1 LGLAAPPP
9 AAAQGKSARDEVRE
23 VLKAPE
29 FQEYKESGTWAYR
42 GNRSER
48 KPTGV
53 DLGFWAKLGQLL
65 ASVQEFLQWTL
76 AALAVIGLVYLL
88 QRWMPRWLDAPRA
101 AYRPP
106 DALFGLALAPESL
119 PDDVAAAAAAL
130 VREGRLREALSLLY
144 RGALSV
150 LVHRNHVALAE
161 GDTEGDCVRAA
172 RKALPENAAEY
183 FARLV
188 QTWTGAAYAGRLP
201 DAARAESLC
210 RDWAPHFGPQASPA
224 R

>member
-1 LGLAAPPP
+1 
-9 AAAQGKSARDEVRE
+9 

-29 FQEYKESGTWAYR
+29 FQEYKEEKQWVYGGRTK
-42 GNRSER
+42 ER
-48 KPTGV
+48 KPADV
-53 DLGFWAKLGQLL
+53 NLGFWAKLGQFL
-65 ASVQEFLQWTL
+65 ASLQEVLLW
-76 AALAVIGLVYLL
+76 ALAVLAVVGLLYVLR
-88 QRWMPRWLDAPRA
+88 RWLPQWLDAPRP

-150 LVHRNHVALAE
+150 LVHRNHVPLVE
-161 GDTEGDCVRAA
+161 GHTEGDCVRAA
-172 RKALPENAAEY
+172 RAALPQGGAEY

-201 DAARAESLC
+201 DASGAEALC
-210 RDWAPHFGPQASPA
+210 REWAPHFGAGAEGASA
-224 R
+224 